1 MGVEDVGGEKR
12 HRGLS
17 FRANEKRAWKE
28 ARFGIVYAAQKLFIF
43 TLSCSFRFL
52 FTLDGRLLVMLSFA
66 DFSEHAG
73 FSARSFESL
82 KSVLERLVILYP
94 DF

>member
-1 MGVEDVGGEKR
+1 M
-12 HRGLS
+12 
-17 FRANEKRAWKE
+17 
-28 ARFGIVYAAQKLFIF
+28 ARFVIVYTAQKLFEF

-52 FTLDGRLLVMLSFA
+52 FTLYGRLLVVLSLA

-82 KSVLERLVILYP
+82 KSVLERLVTLYP
-94 DF
+94 DL